1 MFTDYL
7 YEYDNQVNVDESYN
21 ICDTNKFQVIH
32 YLSGRCHLFALKLHE
47 VLGLKVGLF
56 IDDQCLD
63 LDGDAA
69 LDHAFCYIDDKYVV
83 DVRGIRLK
91 EDLYSEFCMDA
102 FDPICLDNSSSVINE
117 WISLG
122 KLCHFENKE
131 EEISLVKYIQDM
143 KENDLFSIK
152 DSDEELPYDIYP
164 ACDPEKYS
172 F

>member
-21 ICDTNKFQVIH
+21 ICDTNKFQVID

-56 IDDQCLD
+56 IDDNCME
-63 LDGDAA
+63 LDGEAA
-69 LDHAFCYIDDKYVV
+69 LNHAFCYIDETYVV
-83 DVRGIRLK
+83 DVRGIRHK
-91 EDLYSEFCMDA
+91 EDLYNEFCLDS
-102 FDPICLDNSSSVINE
+102 FDPICLTDSTSIVND
-117 WISLG
+117 WI
-122 KLCHFENKE
+122 KLDKLIPFENKE

-143 KENDLFSIK
+143 KENDLFRIK
-152 DSDEELPYDIYP
+152 ASDETLPYDIYP